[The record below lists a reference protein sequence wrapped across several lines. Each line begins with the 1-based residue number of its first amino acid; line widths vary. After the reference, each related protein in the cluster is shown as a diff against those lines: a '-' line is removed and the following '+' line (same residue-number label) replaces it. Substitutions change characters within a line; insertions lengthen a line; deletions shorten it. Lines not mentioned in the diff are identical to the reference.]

1 MNWGMLPLLVDASS
15 IPFEKG
21 DYVFLPDVRRALA
34 GEKTAVTGY
43 IVGEDGLKEIRFTT
57 GAMTDT
63 EREILLKGCL
73 INYYRG

>member
-1 MNWGMLPLLVDASS
+1 M
-15 IPFEKG
+15 
-21 DYVFLPDVRRALA
+21 
-34 GEKTAVTGY
+34 TGY